1 MLLSMTN
8 PLRFAT
14 IPELRSRLDRGET
27 TPGELVRLAIDGL
40 ETIGRDLNAV
50 AATLPNRAHPDVAR
64 LNRRTVRSL
73 ALAGIPWGA
82 KDLISVK
89 GAPTTWGAP
98 PYRDRTF
105 DTDATIVTR
114 LESAGAPLVAKL
126 STIELAGGWGYRY
139 PNASLQGATRTPWNV
154 NHWAGGSS
162 SGSAAA
168 VAAGL
173 VPFAIGSETSGSIV
187 TPAAFCGVSAIRP
200 TVGLVSRH
208 GVMPLS
214 WTLDKAGPFAR
225 TARDAWTVL
234 RAIEGYDPADD
245 STRGRRH
252 RRLAEL
258 PGTDHLSSLRI
269 GFAQA
274 DFDEYASP
282 PAREAFATALRDLHR
297 LGASWVHASLPTEI
311 PYGAIISTIGASE
324 AASAHGDLIESDQFQ
339 LLVDAKQK
347 ASLLAGREI
356 PAHVYIDAQRARRHV
371 IRAFKTMFASCDVI
385 VTVARADGAP
395 PHDAPLDMFSSASAT
410 DPHVQPNNRAIVPAS
425 NLAGL
430 PAVVVPCGFT
440 TRGLPVAIQF
450 VGPAWSE
457 PTLVAL
463 GEWFQSV
470 TDWHTRRPPQPSFD
484 GPPYPRRPRSQ

>member
-1 MLLSMTN
+1 MTN

-14 IPELRSRLDRGET
+14 IPELRARLDKGET
-27 TPGELVRLAIDGL
+27 TPTELARLAIDGL

-50 AATLPNRAHPDVAR
+50 AATLPDRAQSDIAR
-64 LNRRTVRSL
+64 LDRRHARSS
-73 ALAGIPWGA
+73 ALTGIPWGA

-114 LESAGAPLVAKL
+114 LASAGAPLVAKL
-126 STIELAGGWGYRY
+126 STIELAGGWVYRY
-139 PNASLQGATRTPWNV
+139 PNASLQGATRTPWNI

-162 SGSAAA
+162 GGSAAA

-214 WTLDKAGPFAR
+214 WTLDKLGPFAR

-234 RAIEGYDPADD
+234 RTIEGYDPADD
-245 STRGRRH
+245 STRGRKH
-252 RRLAEL
+252 RGLAQL
-258 PGTDHLSSLRI
+258 PGTDRLKSVRI

-274 DFDEYASP
+274 DFDEYAAP
-282 PAREAFATALRDLHR
+282 PAREAFATALQDLRR
-297 LGASWVHASLPTEI
+297 LGASWVHASLPAEI
-311 PYGAIISTIGASE
+311 PYGAIGSSIGAAE
-324 AASAHGDLIESDQFQ
+324 GASAHGDLIESDQFQ

-356 PAHVYIDAQRARRHV
+356 LAHVYIDAQRARRQV
-371 IRAFKTMFASCDVI
+371 IRAFETLFQSCDVI
-385 VTVARADGAP
+385 VSVAQADGAP
-395 PHDAPLDMFSSASAT
+395 PHNAPLDMVSSASGT
-410 DPHVQPNNRAIVPAS
+410 NTPGQPNNRAIVPAS

-440 TRGLPVAIQF
+440 TSGLPVAIQF

-463 GEWFQSV
+463 GEWFQSQ
-470 TDWHTRRPPQPSFD
+470 TDWHARRPPQP
-484 GPPYPRRPRSQ
+484 

>member
-1 MLLSMTN
+1 MTN

-14 IPELRSRLDRGET
+14 IPELRARLDSGET
-27 TPGELVRLAIDGL
+27 TPDELARLAIDGL
-40 ETIGRDLNAV
+40 ETIGRALNAV
-50 AATLPNRAHPDVAR
+50 ATTLPIRAQSDVTR
-64 LNRRTVRSL
+64 LTRRRSRSS
-73 ALAGIPWGA
+73 ALTGIPWGA

-98 PYRDRTF
+98 PYRDRIF

-114 LESAGAPLVAKL
+114 LAAAGAPLVAKL

-139 PNASLQGATRTPWNV
+139 PNASLHGATRTPWNI

-173 VPFAIGSETSGSIV
+173 VPFSIGSETSGSIV

-214 WTLDKAGPFAR
+214 WTLDKLGPFAR

-245 STRGRRH
+245 STRSRKQ

-258 PGTDHLSSLRI
+258 PSANQLKYLRI
-269 GFAQA
+269 GFAEA
-274 DFDEYASP
+274 DFDEYTAP
-282 PAREAFATALRDLHR
+282 PAREAFATALRDLRR
-297 LGASWVHASLPTEI
+297 LGASWVQASLPADI
-311 PYGAIISTIGASE
+311 PYDAIISTIGASE

-356 PAHVYIDAQRARRHV
+356 PAHVYVDAQRARRQV
-371 IRAFKTMFASCDVI
+371 IRAFETIFESCDVI
-385 VTVARADGAP
+385 VSVARADGAP
-395 PHDAPLDMFSSASAT
+395 PHDAPLDMFTSASGSEG
-410 DPHVQPNNRAIVPAS
+410 PVQPNNRAIVPAS

-440 TRGLPVAIQF
+440 TPGLPVALQF

-463 GEWFQSV
+463 GEWFQSR
-470 TDWHTRRPPQPSFD
+470 TEWHSMRPPQP
-484 GPPYPRRPRSQ
+484 